1 MSPLQLEESFNI
13 HGFLISGISLQ
24 TLKTPQIFKSLEKLQ
39 MFEWRERYDIL
50 QLWPYAVVDAISILF
65 YFLRA
70 VSFPNECRSLVPT
83 QTLSIFHHPAAF
95 PKWASFLP
103 LLISQMNI
111 PISVS
116 PPQAPRRAGMSV
128 VQSASHWR
136 FTKRSYRKLFCQKQ
150 SQKCQLLLW

>member
-70 VSFPNECRSLVPT
+70 VSFPNECRSPVPT
-83 QTLSIFHHPAAF
+83 QTLSFYFSPSCCF
-95 PKWASFLP
+95 PKVGILP
-103 LLISQMNI
+103 PFADQPNEHSHLCLSSPSSQKSWYECGAISQPLKI
-111 PISVS
+111 
-116 PPQAPRRAGMSV
+116 
-128 VQSASHWR
+128 
-136 FTKRSYRKLFCQKQ
+136 Y
-150 SQKCQLLLW
+150 